1 MITKT
6 CKTCKEDK
14 ELSDFHKNNAEK
26 DKLCKHCKV
35 CANIKN
41 RKWRKDNPEKKKES
55 ARKSDAKERLKPH
68 FKARH
73 NANCKKYREVN
84 NANACKA
91 SREYRLREKAK
102 RPPVPPKPVRH
113 YDELLSH
120 ISRQRRYN
128 LLRQR
133 ATPAWANKA
142 AILIIYNK
150 SRRLKAWMEE
160 IYEVDHIVP
169 IKSEFV
175 CGLHCEA
182 NLRIVPF
189 DQNRAK
195 SNRYWPDMWTN

>member
-1 MITKT
+1 MTSKI
-6 CKTCKEDK
+6 CKICGEDK
-14 ELSDFHKNNAEK
+14 PFSEYHKKSVEK
-26 DKLCKHCKV
+26 DKLNIYCKV
-35 CANIKN
+35 CSNKKSKEWKAQF
-41 RKWRKDNPEKKKES
+41 PEKNKES
-55 ARKSDAKERLKPH
+55 AKKSNAKTRLKEGHKERH
-68 FKARH
+68 RVY
-73 NANCKKYREVN
+73 CKKYREVN

-91 SREYRLREKAK
+91 SREYRARKKAK
-102 RPPVPPKPVRH
+102 LPTKPARH

-195 SNRYWPDMWTN
+195 SNRHWPDMWTN